1 MTRPPPNRR
10 AFIAGAGALFVSG
23 CTILKTP
30 VVPQLYVL
38 RPMLAPTMGA
48 PVRWRLAIASPEAA
62 QSLDTPRI
70 ALTRSATTM
79 DYFANAAWTDPV
91 PLMVQRLLL
100 QSFETGGRIVAVDRD
115 TAGLETDY
123 LLETEIRDFTAH
135 YDTPEGAPQIVV
147 NIQARMVKM
156 PQRDIA
162 GGLNAQQQAQA
173 SGNNL
178 DSIVGA
184 FNQACG
190 AALAQIT
197 VWALSMSPP
206 SPA

>member
-1 MTRPPPNRR
+1 MTLPDRRTLFLSLGAVFLTRCTLVQPPM
-10 AFIAGAGALFVSG
+10 
-23 CTILKTP
+23 
-30 VVPQLYVL
+30 VPQLYVL
-38 RPMLAPTMGA
+38 KPTIAPEMGGA
-48 PVRWRLAIASPEAA
+48 VRWRLAIAAPNAA

-70 ALTRSATTM
+70 ALSRSATTM

-100 QSFETGGRIVAVDRD
+100 QAYETSGRIVSVDRD

-123 LLETEIRDFTAH
+123 LLETEVRDFAAH
-135 YDTPEGAPQIVV
+135 YSDPQGAPQVMV

-162 GGLNAQQQAQA
+162 GSLAAQQQAQA
-173 SGNNL
+173 SANNL

-184 FNQACG
+184 FNQATG

-197 VWALSMSPP
+197 SWSLGMPVP
-206 SPA
+206 SGG